1 MIYNKLLQHKYNFIY
16 ELINFIILSITLLI
30 LLLIKKNRKLIT
42 FQITRKYEVE
52 IELEIKN
59 RNPLIMAAI

>member
-1 MIYNKLLQHKYNFIY
+1 MIYNQLLQHKYNFIY